1 MRLLL
6 VLLLIV
12 VPAQA
17 AESIRTLDG
26 RSLSA
31 PQINQTVQS
40 LMREEGVPGLGLTL
54 IRDGQIV
61 FRNTYGL
68 REVAQKLPLEIDT
81 VMYGAS
87 LTKAAFSCFVM
98 QLEDEGRLDLDRPIA
113 AILSKPLPDYPAYA
127 DLKDD
132 ERWRKLT
139 LRMLLDQTSGFANFR
154 GADGGK
160 LKFHR
165 DPGARFGYSAEGFRL
180 AQFVIEQ
187 GLNLDVGAEM
197 ARRLF
202 QPLGMMRT
210 SMTWRAD
217 FAANLAQGYGEDGKL
232 IPHDQ
237 REHVSAAGSMDTTL
251 EDFSRLLAAVARGD
265 AVPAGARAEM
275 LRRQVEIDSPQQ
287 FPTLLEERTGRW
299 KSLQLGYGLGWGV
312 FQTPYGAAFFKEGH
326 DDGTANYALCIDKRR
341 DCILILSNS
350 VRAERIMVTLVNRL
364 LGPVNLP
371 AEWEGYA
378 PSKP

>member
-6 VLLLIV
+6 VLLLIAMPV
-12 VPAQA
+12 QA

-26 RSLSA
+26 RSLA
-31 PQINQTVQS
+31 PAQINQTVQS
-40 LMREEGVPGLGLTL
+40 LMREESVPGLGLTL

-61 FRNTYGL
+61 FRNSYGV
-68 REVAQKLPLEIDT
+68 RDVAQKLPLEQDT

-98 QLEDEGRLDLDRPIA
+98 QLAGEGQLDLDRPIA
-113 AILSKPLPDYPAYA
+113 AILPKPLPDYPAYA

-154 GADGGK
+154 GVDGGR

-165 DPGARFGYSAEGFRL
+165 DPGTRFGYSAEGFRL

-187 GLNLDVGAEM
+187 SLNLDVGAEM
-197 ARRLF
+197 TRRLF
-202 QPLGMMRT
+202 QPLGMTRT

-251 EDFSRLLAAVARGD
+251 SDFSRLLAAAARGD
-265 AVPAGARAEM
+265 AVPAKARAEM
-275 LRRQVEIDSPQQ
+275 LRLQVEIDSPQQ
-287 FPTLLEERTGRW
+287 FPTLLEDRTGRW
-299 KSLQLGYGLGWGV
+299 KSIRLGYGLGWGV
-312 FQTPYGAAFFKEGH
+312 FRTPYGGAFFKEGH

-378 PSKP
+378 PAKP